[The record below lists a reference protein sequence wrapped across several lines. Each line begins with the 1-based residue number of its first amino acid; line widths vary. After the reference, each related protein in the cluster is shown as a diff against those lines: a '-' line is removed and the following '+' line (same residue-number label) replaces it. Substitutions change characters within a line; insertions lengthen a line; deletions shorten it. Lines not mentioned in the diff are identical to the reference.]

1 MSSHHHVVNKGN
13 FGIDPFCDWVGG
25 TNDYWRANGGTEGY
39 VALAQAQHAKE
50 DAQQHSGDRE

>member
-1 MSSHHHVVNKGN
+1 VVNKGN